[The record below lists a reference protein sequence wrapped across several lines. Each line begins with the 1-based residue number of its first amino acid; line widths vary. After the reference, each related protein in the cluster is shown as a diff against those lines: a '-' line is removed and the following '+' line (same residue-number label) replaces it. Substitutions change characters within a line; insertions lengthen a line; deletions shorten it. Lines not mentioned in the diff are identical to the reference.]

1 MRGFS
6 IRTLVMAALG
16 LAFATAV
23 PFHAV
28 PAQEAEETDDRDII
42 RLLPPGRGSSEDA
55 GPSQPDIPFPPS
67 SGVVPGQGLSL
78 TGQTIEVPIRF
89 QPWPGREALAYAGV
103 RLDAIN
109 DSALASALGLRTQ
122 AGIFVVDTT
131 PGAPAAEAG
140 LRFGD
145 FILSLDGTSMS
156 ETSDFVEAVKER
168 APGSHAQLSVWR
180 VAESGAGYLEALRSL
195 AERGSTPAMMF
206 LARLYSNGTGVGADA
221 AEAVSWY
228 KKAAVAGSTNGML
241 LYGDALA
248 AGRGTTSDITQ
259 AQQWIRK
266 SAQAGNVAAVFR
278 LGRMYR
284 DGEGMTKDPLE
295 AVNLFKSAA
304 EANYSPAMVA
314 VGLMFEGGSGLEA
327 DHHQAV
333 QWYKRAADAGDA
345 EGMAALGT
353 MYSTGRG
360 VERNPATAASWYISA
375 ANRGQLLAIHN
386 LAYHYDKGIGV
397 GRDSQL
403 AAGYIYQALEQR
415 YQFTYQQMM
424 QNSKAWS
431 REFRKALQQRLA
443 AGGYY
448 TGTVDGTFGRT
459 TYDAITAMMR
469 AH

>member
-1 MRGFS
+1 MEACVDVSQSRCPALSRAVVSRDDAAMPGQQMRGFS
-6 IRTLVMAALG
+6 IRAFVTVALW
-16 LAFATAV
+16 LTILTAV
-23 PFHAV
+23 PFH
-28 PAQEAEETDDRDII
+28 PTRAQEAEETDDRDII
-42 RLLPPGRGSSEDA
+42 RLLPPGRGSSDSA

-67 SGVVPGQGLSL
+67 SGAVPGQGLSL
-78 TGQTIEVPIRF
+78 KGQTIDVPIRF
-89 QPWPGREALAYAGV
+89 QPWPGRENLAYAGV
-103 RLDAIN
+103 RLDAVN
-109 DSALASALGLRTQ
+109 DSALASALGLSTQ

-145 FILSLDGTSMS
+145 FILSLDATPMS

-168 APGSHAQLSVWR
+168 VPGSQGQLSVWR
-180 VAESGAGYLEALRSL
+180 VAEDSTGYLDALRSL
-195 AERGSTPAMMF
+195 ADRGSTPAMMF

-221 AEAVSWY
+221 SEAVSWY
-228 KKAAVAGSTNGML
+228 KKAALAGSTNGML
-241 LYGDALA
+241 L
-248 AGRGTTSDITQ
+248 
-259 AQQWIRK
+259 
-266 SAQAGNVAAVFR
+266 
-278 LGRMYR
+278 YR

-295 AVNLFKSAA
+295 AVNLFKRAA
-304 EANYSPAMVA
+304 EASYSPAMVA